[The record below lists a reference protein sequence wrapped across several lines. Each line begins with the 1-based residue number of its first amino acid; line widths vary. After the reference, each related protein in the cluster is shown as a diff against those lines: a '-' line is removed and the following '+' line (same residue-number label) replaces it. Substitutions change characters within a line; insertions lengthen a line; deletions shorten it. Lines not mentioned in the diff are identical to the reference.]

1 VQAITVLYTHNLRGD
16 LDLLPRL
23 FTFIQKLRT
32 GISGKSVL
40 VDLGA
45 SCAPEVWPC
54 AITGGRSTL
63 LALDAMGYDTAN
75 VTGVLS
81 AESREKLAGQI
92 MIALVDE
99 EHSHVRDDV
108 LFTVMPEDDGELFQ
122 IILAPAETTTLEGRT
137 LRLAG
142 IKGGQ
147 VGMAKIEGGS
157 VQYEVHA
164 VPPNTPPDATI
175 AGVVDFIRSEARYY
189 GKKQE

>member
-1 VQAITVLYTHNLRGD
+1 MQAITVLYTHNLRGD

-32 GISGKSVL
+32 GIARKSVL
-40 VDLGA
+40 VDLGE

-63 LALDAMGYDTAN
+63 LALDAMGYDAAN

-81 AESREKLAGQI
+81 AESRGKLTGQI
-92 MIALVDE
+92 MMALVDE
-99 EHSHVRDDV
+99 EHSHTKDDV
-108 LFTVMPEDDGELFQ
+108 FFTTHPEDDGALFQ

-147 VGMAKIEGGS
+147 VGVAKVMSGS
-157 VQYEVHA
+157 AQYEVHA
-164 VPPNTPPDATI
+164 VPPNTPSDATI

-189 GKKQE
+189 EKKQD